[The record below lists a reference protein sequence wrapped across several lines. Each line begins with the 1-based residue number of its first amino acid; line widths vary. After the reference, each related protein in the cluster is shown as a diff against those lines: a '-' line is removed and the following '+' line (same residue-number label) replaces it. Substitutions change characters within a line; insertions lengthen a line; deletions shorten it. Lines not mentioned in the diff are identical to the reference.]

1 MDWETA
7 KANWPHAAK
16 SRFIES
22 RPHVWHVQE
31 MGKGPTLLL
40 LHGAGGATHSWRDLM
55 PILAKDFHVIA
66 IDLPG
71 HGFTNIGRK
80 QRCGIEPMSE
90 DIIALAKQEAWE
102 IDAIIGHSAGAAL
115 GFRMLQLGCSP
126 RGTIIGL
133 NAALG
138 NFPGLAGVIF
148 PMMAK
153 MLTFNPLT
161 ANIVSSAT
169 TPQSVKRLIEGT
181 GSSVNEA
188 GLAMYHQLVSARSHV
203 DGALTMMSQWKLD
216 GVLAR
221 LPETINKSL
230 LIVGENDR
238 AVPPITS
245 ESAAAKLP
253 NAKVMRLPELG
264 HLAHEEAPETFAP
277 LITRFLTA

>member
-7 KANWPHAAK
+7 KDHWPNAGY
-16 SRFIES
+16 SRFVES
-22 RPHVWHVQE
+22 RPHIWHVQE
-31 MGKGPTLLL
+31 MGEGPTILL
-40 LHGAGGATHSWRDLM
+40 LHGAGGASHSWRDLM
-55 PILAKDFHVIA
+55 PLLAQDFHCVA

-80 QRCGIEPMSE
+80 QRCGIDMMAE
-90 DIIALAKQEAWE
+90 DVMALAEHEGWQ
-102 IDAIIGHSAGAAL
+102 IDAIVGHSAGAAL
-115 GFRMLQLGCSP
+115 GFRMLQTGCSP
-126 RGTIIGL
+126 RGTIVGL

-169 TPQSVKRLIEGT
+169 TPQSIKRLIEGT
-181 GSSVNEA
+181 GSTLDPR
-188 GLAMYHQLVSARSHV
+188 GLALYHELVATRSHV

-221 LPETINKSL
+221 LPDVLQKAL
-230 LIVGENDR
+230 LIVGENDT

-253 NAKVMRLPELG
+253 HAKVMRIEKLG
-264 HLAHEEAPETFAP
+264 HLAHEEAPDQIAP

>member
-1 MDWETA
+1 MNWE
-7 KANWPHAAK
+7 AAK
-16 SRFIES
+16 THWPNAASSRFVES
-22 RPHVWHVQE
+22 RPHIWHVQE
-31 MGKGPTLLL
+31 MGTGPTILL

-55 PILAKDFHVIA
+55 PLLAPDFHVIS

-71 HGFTNIGRK
+71 HGFTRIGRK
-80 QRCGIEPMSE
+80 QRCGVDPMAE
-90 DIIALAKQEAWE
+90 DVIALADQEGWQ
-102 IDAIIGHSAGAAL
+102 IDAIVGHSAGAAL
-115 GFRMLQLGCSP
+115 GFRMLQMGCSP
-126 RGTIIGL
+126 RGTIVGL

-169 TPQSVKRLIEGT
+169 TPQSIKRLIEGT
-181 GSSVNEA
+181 GSHIDDV
-188 GLAMYHQLVSARSHV
+188 GLKLYHELVSSRNHV

-216 GVLAR
+216 GVLTR
-221 LPETINKSL
+221 LAETQQKAL
-230 LIVGENDR
+230 LIVGENDL

-253 NAKVMRLPELG
+253 NAKVMRLPKLG
-264 HLAHEEAPETFAP
+264 HLAHEEAPEMVAP
-277 LITRFLTA
+277 LIRSFLTS

>member
-1 MDWETA
+1 MDWESV
-7 KANWPHAAK
+7 KDSWPHAAT
-16 SRFIES
+16 SRFVEC
-22 RPHVWHVQE
+22 RPHTWHVQE
-31 MGKGPTLLL
+31 MGEGPTILL

-55 PILAKDFHVIA
+55 PILAQDFHCVA

-90 DIIALAKQEAWE
+90 DVIALAKQEGWE
-102 IDAIIGHSAGAAL
+102 IDAILGHSAGAAL
-115 GFRMLQLGCSP
+115 GFRMMQMGCSP
-126 RGTIIGL
+126 RGTIVGL

-169 TPQSVKRLIEGT
+169 TPQSIKRLIEGT
-181 GSSVNEA
+181 GSTLDEA
-188 GLAMYHQLVSARSHV
+188 GLALYHQLVSTRSHV
-203 DGALTMMSQWKLD
+203 DGALTMMSQWRLD
-216 GVLAR
+216 GVLTR
-221 LPETINKSL
+221 LRETAQNAL
-230 LIVGENDR
+230 LIVGENDK

-245 ESAAAKLP
+245 ETAAAQLP
-253 NAKVMRLPELG
+253 HAKVMRFEKLG
-264 HLAHEEAPETFAP
+264 HLAHEEAPAQIAP
-277 LITRFLTA
+277 TIRRFLLT

>member
-1 MDWETA
+1 MNWERA
-7 KANWPHAAK
+7 KDHWPNAAS
-16 SRFIES
+16 SRFVES
-22 RPHVWHVQE
+22 RPHVWHVQD

-40 LHGAGGATHSWRDLM
+40 LHGAGGATHSWRDLT
-55 PILAKDFHVIA
+55 PILSKDFRCIA

-71 HGFTNIGRK
+71 HGFTTMGRK
-80 QRCGIEPMSE
+80 QRCGLEPMAE
-90 DIIALAKQEAWE
+90 DVIALADQEGWE
-102 IDAIIGHSAGAAL
+102 IDGIIGHSAGAAL
-115 GFRMLQLGCSP
+115 GFRMLQMGCSP
-126 RGTIIGL
+126 RGTIVGL

-161 ANIVSSAT
+161 ANIVSAAT
-169 TPQSVKRLIEGT
+169 TPQSIKRLIEGT
-181 GSSVNEA
+181 GSTLDDT
-188 GLAMYHQLVSARSHV
+188 GLALYHELVSERSHV

-221 LPETINKSL
+221 LRETGQNAL
-230 LIVGENDR
+230 LIVGENDQ

-253 NAKVMRLPELG
+253 HAKVMRIEGLG
-264 HLAHEEAPETFAP
+264 HLAHEEAPQKIAP
-277 LITRFLTA
+277 LIKRFMTA